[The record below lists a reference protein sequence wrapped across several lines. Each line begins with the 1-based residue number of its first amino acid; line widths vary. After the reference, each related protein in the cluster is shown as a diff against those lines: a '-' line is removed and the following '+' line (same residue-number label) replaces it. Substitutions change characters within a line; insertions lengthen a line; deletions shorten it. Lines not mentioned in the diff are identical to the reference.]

1 MSWRYVSASATGTS
15 HLRAGDDCQDAS
27 FVAVAHS
34 ADGAEWLIA
43 LASDGAGSAEHGA
56 LGAQMMCEIGGR
68 FLCDQIEARGEVALD
83 ARLASD
89 CVSHV
94 RAEIALASAWQ
105 GSTPRQFACTL
116 VGAIVGR
123 ERALVFQIGDGA
135 VVVRTAAPR
144 ATPDLDRE
152 GMLIS
157 TAASRGTHSTHS
169 TQGTQGTQGTQRTQ
183 SRQSTQ
189 STQSTQ
195 GTQRS
200 RLGEGPVAV
209 TTQTADH
216 SDRLIPVFW
225 PDSGEYANATYFVTD
240 RDAHAHLNV
249 TVMAAPDEVS
259 LLTDGLQRLALVFA
273 TREAHPPFFEPMF
286 ATLRGIDPAQCL
298 RLNADLAHFLSSA
311 AINARTDDDKTLV
324 IATRRAGPSR

>member
-15 HLRAGDDCQDAS
+15 HLRAGAGCQDAS
-27 FVAVAHS
+27 FVAVA
-34 ADGAEWLIA
+34 DGGHGSEWLVA

-56 LGAQMMCEIGGR
+56 LGARMMCEIGGR
-68 FLCDQIEARGEVALD
+68 FLCDQIEARGERAIET
-83 ARLASD
+83 RLASD

-135 VVVRTAAPR
+135 VVVRTSA
-144 ATPDLDRE
+144 DRVE
-152 GMLIS
+152 
-157 TAASRGTHSTHS
+157 
-169 TQGTQGTQGTQRTQ
+169 
-183 SRQSTQ
+183 
-189 STQSTQ
+189 
-195 GTQRS
+195 
-200 RLGEGPVAV
+200 RLM
-209 TTQTADH
+209 
-216 SDRLIPVFW
+216 PVFW
-225 PDSGEYANATYFVTD
+225 PDAGEYANTTYFVTD
-240 RDAHAHLNV
+240 RDAHAHLNA
-249 TVMAAPDEVS
+249 TIIAAPDEVS

-286 ATLRGIDPAQCL
+286 ATLRGIDPAHCL
-298 RLNADLAHFLSSA
+298 RLNADLTRFLSSA

-324 IATRRAGPSR
+324 IATRREGPSR